1 VTGLRLSADI
11 DISQDSEQRLA
22 AQADAKGLT
31 EAGFKL
37 SWKKSG
43 PSTRPTCSGASAP
56 ELKTRNDSS
65 AAFPAIA
72 VGVVFLDTGKPVQP
86 DFGALA
92 KYQRQAGSLGS
103 VWPSSPQISS
113 AMVER
118 YNTKPNG
125 NEPKP

>member
-1 VTGLRLSADI
+1 MEEERPIHASDL
-11 DISQDSEQRLA
+11 QRRIRTMIE
-22 AQADAKGLT
+22 DA
-31 EAGFKL
+31 ERFV
-37 SWKKSG
+37 SRI
-43 PSTRPTCSGASAP
+43 PS
-56 ELKTRNDSS
+56 D
-65 AAFPAIA
+65 A
-72 VGVVFLDTGKPVQP
+72 VGVVFLDTGKAVQP

-92 KYQRQAGSLGS
+92 KYQRQAGSRGG